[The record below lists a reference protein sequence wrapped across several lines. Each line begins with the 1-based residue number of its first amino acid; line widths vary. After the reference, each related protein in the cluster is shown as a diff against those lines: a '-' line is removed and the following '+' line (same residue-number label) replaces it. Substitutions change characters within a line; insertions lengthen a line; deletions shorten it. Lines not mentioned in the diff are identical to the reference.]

1 MEYPQISSEIEW
13 GGRKSPPPHTFIQQA
28 SKHMFKD
35 DLYGFS
41 RDYLTIQIQQC
52 DYQSTVRAL

>member
-1 MEYPQISSEIEW
+1 MSSEIEW
-13 GGRKSPPPHTFIQQA
+13 GGRKSPHTFIQQA
-28 SKHMFKD
+28 SKHMIKD